1 VPVLPHRSMNFFD
14 SYARHVSRPYV
25 DFLHRFGMDFEV
37 TRASGAVLEDRSGR
51 KYIDCIGG
59 YGNSNVGHNHPHV
72 IEAMIRALEAGRPFG
87 WPFISE
93 AHSQLTERLAEV
105 APAGLGRCLIVNSG
119 AEAVDSVLKLV
130 RLATGRSGVI
140 CCHGAWH
147 GFTMGAMSVSEPE
160 MCRSFGPLLS
170 GVRRVPFGDAQA
182 AQEAMS
188 PEIGAV
194 LVEPIQSESGGVVP
208 PDGFLN
214 RLAAACAASG
224 ALLILDEIKSGM
236 GKTGKMFACEF
247 EQAEPDVLLVGKSL
261 GGGMMPIGVVMAK
274 QKWWTKFGLSFAMT
288 SSSSAG
294 NGLACAAGLATLEVI
309 QSENLCTNAE
319 RQGRRLQQALAG
331 VSSTH
336 PELVRSVTGRGLLLG
351 LHTASQKVAHE
362 LAAHCVRHGVL
373 MMPAFLDRKCILIE
387 PPLCINDAQTDEV
400 AWGLQQA
407 CDAVSASN
415 PEVCKLH
422 SDR

>member
-1 VPVLPHRSMNFFD
+1 MPVLFHRSMNFFD
-14 SYARHVSRPYV
+14 TYARHVSRPYV
-25 DFLHRFGMDFEV
+25 DFLHRSGMDFDV
-37 TRASGAVLEDRSGR
+37 ARASGAVVEDRSGR

-59 YGNSNVGHNHPHV
+59 YGNLNVGHNHPRV
-72 IEAMIRALEAGRPFG
+72 IEAIIRALEAGRPFG

-93 AHSQLTERLAEV
+93 AHSQLAEKLAEV
-105 APAGLGRCLIVNSG
+105 APSGLDRCLIVNSG

-261 GGGMMPIGVVMAK
+261 GGGRMPIGVVMAK

-309 QSENLCTNAE
+309 QSENLCANAE

-331 VSSTH
+331 LSATH

-351 LHTASQKVAHE
+351 VHTTSQAVGQE
-362 LAAHCVRHGVL
+362 IAAHCLRHGIL
-373 MMPAFLDRKCILIE
+373 IMPAFLDRRCLLIE
-387 PPLCINDAQTDEV
+387 PPLCINDAQIDAV
-400 AWGLQQA
+400 VSGLEQA
-407 CDAVSASN
+407 CNAISARTR
-415 PEVCKLH
+415 EACKLH
-422 SDR
+422 